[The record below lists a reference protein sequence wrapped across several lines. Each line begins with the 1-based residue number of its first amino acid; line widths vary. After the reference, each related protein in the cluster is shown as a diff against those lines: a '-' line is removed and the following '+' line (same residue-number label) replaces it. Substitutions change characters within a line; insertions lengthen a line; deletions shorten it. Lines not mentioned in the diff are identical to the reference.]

1 MPTVLRI
8 AGFRIAFFAADIDEP
23 VHVHVS
29 REENEAKYWLEPF
42 VRLSKNKGFRGHEL
56 TEIESILNR
65 NRKKLLK
72 AWNDYFKVLNPNLTW
87 RRQRC
92 ELRTRT
98 LSSDLADGRTLS
110 VPLSWYPRLQHGTA
124 NERQKFR
131 FGGYGIQLARFGRRR
146 SAFVASSLGRASGES
161 ASSLDFWLSEPSSRE
176 ESDVEGLFKV
186 CFEDE
191 GLFMTETSKCGIKRS
206 RWPKKRIMAPA
217 NLTAHPISEFTAN
230 CRHHYH

>member
-72 AWNDYFKVLNPNLTW
+72 AWNDYF
-87 RRQRC
+87 
-92 ELRTRT
+92 
-98 LSSDLADGRTLS
+98 
-110 VPLSWYPRLQHGTA
+110 
-124 NERQKFR
+124 
-131 FGGYGIQLARFGRRR
+131 R
-146 SAFVASSLGRASGES
+146 S
-161 ASSLDFWLSEPSSRE
+161 
-176 ESDVEGLFKV
+176 
-186 CFEDE
+186 
-191 GLFMTETSKCGIKRS
+191 
-206 RWPKKRIMAPA
+206 
-217 NLTAHPISEFTAN
+217 
-230 CRHHYH
+230 